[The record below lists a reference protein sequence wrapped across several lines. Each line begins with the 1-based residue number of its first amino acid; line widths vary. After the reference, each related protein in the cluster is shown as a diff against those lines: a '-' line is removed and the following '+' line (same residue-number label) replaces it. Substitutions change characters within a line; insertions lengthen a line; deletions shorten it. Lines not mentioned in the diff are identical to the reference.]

1 LASNGASLSQYRL
14 RYGGQLTTFCGIA
27 FFFKKNAGGK
37 GAMKEEGK
45 AESNSERTSLCR
57 LPKISRYYTDVPLQ
71 IIEWNGLTGLC

>member
-1 LASNGASLSQYRL
+1 
-14 RYGGQLTTFCGIA
+14 
-27 FFFKKNAGGK
+27 
-37 GAMKEEGK
+37 MKEEGK